1 MVFDRPTSRL
11 PKLPWISLVLLFLT
25 YMTFGWLLYDWT
37 KSREIWLMVAFAVV
51 LMGSFVTYPSRSVSF
66 SFGGFFKTDVRALIL
81 IIIASIGSVILLTWV
96 QFFVDAVV
104 LCTAGLLVSLDLKTL
119 GWSKI
124 KSLLLIVS
132 WQLLATAAG
141 LCAHYFYLFPPSNL
155 PAYFYADYW
164 LQLLARL
171 NLEFA
176 NRLKS

>member
-1 MVFDRPTSRL
+1 MALDRPNSRL
-11 PKLPWISLVLLFLT
+11 PKLPWISLIILFLT

-37 KSREIWLMVAFAVV
+37 RHREIWLMVAVAVV
-51 LMGSFVTYPSRSVSF
+51 AMGAFVTYPSRSVSF

-81 IIIASIGSVILLTWV
+81 MIIGSIGSVILLTWV

-104 LCTAGLLVSLDLKTL
+104 LCAAGLLVSLDLKTL
-119 GWSKI
+119 GWSKV

-141 LCAHYFYLFPPSNL
+141 LYAHYLYVFPPSNL

-164 LQLLARL
+164 LQLLDRL
-171 NLEFA
+171 NLEFT

>member
-1 MVFDRPTSRL
+1 MALDRPNSRL
-11 PKLPWISLVLLFLT
+11 PKLPWLSLGLLFLT

-37 KSREIWLMVAFAVV
+37 RSREIWLMVALAVV
-51 LMGSFVTYPSRSVSF
+51 AMGGFVTYPSRSISF

-81 IIIASIGSVILLTWV
+81 MIMGSIGSVILLTWV

-104 LCTAGLLVSLDLKTL
+104 LCAAGLLVSLDLKTL

-124 KSLLLIVS
+124 KSLILIVI

-141 LCAHYFYLFPPSNL
+141 LYAHYLYLFPLSNL
-155 PAYFYADYW
+155 PAYFYTDYW

-171 NLEFA
+171 NLEFG

>member
-1 MVFDRPTSRL
+1 MDFDRPASRL
-11 PKLPWISLVLLFLT
+11 PKLPWVSLLILFLT

-37 KSREIWLMVAFAVV
+37 RNREIWLMVAFAVV
-51 LMGSFVTYPSRSVSF
+51 AMGAFVTYPSRSVSL

-81 IIIASIGSVILLTWV
+81 MIMGSIGSVILLTWV

-104 LCTAGLLVSLDLKTL
+104 LCAAGLLLSLDLKTL
-119 GWSKI
+119 HWSKV
-124 KSLLLIVS
+124 KSLVLIVI

-141 LCAHYFYLFPPSNL
+141 LYAHYLYVFPPSNL
-155 PAYFYADYW
+155 PAYFYTDHW

-171 NLEFA
+171 NLDFG